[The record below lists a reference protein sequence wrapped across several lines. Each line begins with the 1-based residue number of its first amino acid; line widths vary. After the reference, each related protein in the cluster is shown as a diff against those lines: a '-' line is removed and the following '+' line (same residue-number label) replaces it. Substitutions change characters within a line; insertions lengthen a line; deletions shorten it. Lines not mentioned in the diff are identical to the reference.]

1 MILKAGKAFR
11 IRLPCLQKS
20 FVVTA
25 KWEAAKRA
33 AYKIV
38 YWTETVTEGFYTVNK
53 VVNGNDTVGKSIPD
67 GKYTVPEGYET
78 TPVR

>member
-20 FVVTA
+20 LLLLQSG
-25 KWEAAKRA
+25 EAAKRA

-67 GKYTVPEGYET
+67 GKYSTEGYET
-78 TPVR
+78 TKING